1 MNNAAVTISHRELRN
16 FGLLLGALFASIFG
30 VLPILRHRSSPIWPW
45 LLAIVLWSAALIRP
59 SALSYLHRGWSRFG
73 LALGWINTRVILT
86 LLFAV
91 AIVPVGFVMRLFGRD
106 RMARKIEHESA
117 SYRVPSRNRDTQ
129 DMEHPF

>member
-1 MNNAAVTISHRELRN
+1 VNNARATVSHRELRN

-30 VLPILRHRSSPIWPW
+30 VSPILRHRSASIWPW
-45 LLAIVLWSAALIRP
+45 LFAIVLWSAALIRP
-59 SALSYLHRGWSRFG
+59 SLLSYVHRGWTKFG
-73 LALGWINTRVILT
+73 LALGWINTRAILT

-106 RMARKIEHESA
+106 RMARKIEHESV
-117 SYRVPSRNRDTQ
+117 SYRVVSRNRDAQ